1 MIATIWEVWNDRYG
15 DSNKSAD
22 IWARTFLLWIEAVIL
37 HLLTDANIF
46 VCFNLSISVFFLTFD
61 YVINYVL
68 IKNGTIEPPRGVKYH
83 WFTHVGKS
91 GVIDNLKFWKEMNPY
106 VKLGIRVAYFLISVI
121 LYFVI

>member
-15 DSNKSAD
+15 DSNKSTD
-22 IWARTFLLWIEAVIL
+22 IWARTFLLWIEAVLL
-37 HLLTDANIF
+37 HLLTDTNIF
-46 VCFNLSISVFFLTFD
+46 ICFNFSISVFFLTFD

-83 WFTHVGKS
+83 WLTHVGKS
-91 GVIDNLKFWKEMNPY
+91 GVIDNLTFWKEMNPY
-106 VKLGIRVAYFLISVI
+106 VKLGIRLAYFLISVT